1 MKENEMVFGIRAV
14 IEAIQADKEIDKILV
29 KRELQGE
36 LSRELFEVLKGR
48 DIPVQRVP
56 AERLD
61 RLTRKNHQGVIAFIP
76 AVTYQR
82 LEDIIPFVY
91 EQGKNP
97 FIVLLD
103 GITDVRNFGCH
114 CYSGQ
119 RKRDSECG
127 CHQNICRSVTCIAC
141 L

>member
-29 KRELQGE
+29 KRELQGD

-61 RLTRKNHQGVIAFIP
+61 RLTRKNHQGVIAFI
-76 AVTYQR
+76 R
-82 LEDIIPFVY
+82 LSHTNGWKILFRLYMSRERIRLSCCWM
-91 EQGKNP
+91 G
-97 FIVLLD
+97 L
-103 GITDVRNFGCH
+103 RM
-114 CYSGQ
+114 
-119 RKRDSECG
+119 
-127 CHQNICRSVTCIAC
+127 SVTSVRLPVPANVRVWMRS
-141 L
+141 